1 VKILGIDHISI
12 ATGDISGH
20 RRIFERLFGMEA
32 GPVESNLANKVAL
45 SFLDFGNISVELIE
59 PLDKDSPISKFLEK
73 RGPGIHHLCVLVE
86 DIDQAL
92 EELLAKTVRLLDQ
105 KPRVGAG
112 GARIAFIHPDSA
124 GGTLIE
130 LKEQKPKSH

>member
-1 VKILGIDHISI
+1 
-12 ATGDISGH
+12 
-20 RRIFERLFGMEA
+20 MEA

>member
-1 VKILGIDHISI
+1 MKILGIDHISI